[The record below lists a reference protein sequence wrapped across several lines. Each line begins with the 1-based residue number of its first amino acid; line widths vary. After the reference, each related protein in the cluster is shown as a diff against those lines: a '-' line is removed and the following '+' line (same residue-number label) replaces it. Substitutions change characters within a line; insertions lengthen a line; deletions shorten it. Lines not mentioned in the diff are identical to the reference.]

1 MQAIVWIGV
10 FIINY
15 VQLVSKEQHVIIP
28 VNPNPDLL
36 KIQTPPSIGYMNEIF
51 NADVHDQL
59 MKSLTYQ

>member
-15 VQLVSKEQHVIIP
+15 IQLVSKEQHVIIP

-36 KIQTPPSIGYMNEIF
+36 KIQTPPSMNEIF

-59 MKSLTYQ
+59 MKSLTYK